1 MAIKVKKIPNLVS
14 NRTST
19 EPEQNVMTDYFRN
32 GNTRPHQLTEQDQD
46 SRGKLYSGEQQ
57 LEEDLRVE
65 KNFSQIHPSGNLQ
78 MYRDLLPT
86 KLETTPYKPNNVV
99 P

>member
-32 GNTRPHQLTEQDQD
+32 GNIRPLQLTEQDQD
-46 SRGKLYSGEQQ
+46 SRGILYTGE
-57 LEEDLRVE
+57 
-65 KNFSQIHPSGNLQ
+65 
-78 MYRDLLPT
+78 
-86 KLETTPYKPNNVV
+86 
-99 P
+99 